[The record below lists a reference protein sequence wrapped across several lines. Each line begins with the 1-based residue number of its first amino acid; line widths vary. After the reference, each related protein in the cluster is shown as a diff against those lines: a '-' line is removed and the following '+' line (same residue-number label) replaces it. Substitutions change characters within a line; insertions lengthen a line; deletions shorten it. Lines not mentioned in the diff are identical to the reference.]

1 MKQQK
6 VFNWKYYSI
15 HFVFWISS
23 NDRKPTVRARQAFCF
38 RSASRTSHF
47 ITSVSN
53 SGKTDCHYTCGE
65 TVFFDDDLILY
76 SFLQFI
82 DVRDDRHQTLAL
94 GMISITL
101 QVKSDAFQSVLFQ
114 INAGYGFVF
123 FEQCSQIKGQNLLAE
138 QVAFFAAR

>member
-23 NDRKPTVRARQAFCF
+23 NDRKPAVRARPVVCF
-38 RSASRTSHF
+38 GSASRTSHF
-47 ITSVSN
+47 NTSVSN

-76 SFLQFI
+76 SFLQLTH
-82 DVRDDRHQTLAL
+82 VRDDRHRTLAL

-101 QVKSDAFQSVLFQ
+101 QVKSDAFQSLLFQ
-114 INAGYGFVF
+114 VDAGYGFVF
-123 FEQCSQIKGQNLLAE
+123 FEQSSQIKG
-138 QVAFFAAR
+138 